1 MKILSILLS
10 VLLFGAAMP
19 QRQSASADLILLNG
33 NIYTVNQKMP
43 HAEAVAVKGDRIV
56 FVGTNAAVKAYQGP
70 NTRVVDLHGATV
82 VPGMTDAHY
91 HFLGVGQRE
100 MNLNLEGITSL
111 EDFLAKVKER
121 VDKAQPG
128 EWVTGR
134 GWIET
139 FWKGQAFPTRWDL
152 DKISPNNP
160 VILGRSDGHGAVA
173 NSLALKAGGVTKET
187 KDPFGGQILRDKET
201 GEPTGM
207 LLDNAQA
214 LVRRQVP
221 PAAEGNDEQAAILAD
236 KRSIGLG
243 WTQVQDPGGSFRD
256 VDFYKKLYGEGKL
269 KIRIY
274 KAVYGP
280 GPEADRLLREGPVIE
295 AHGNKLNVRAIKVVS
310 DGALGSRG
318 AALLAP
324 YSDVPEIKEPDGTMK
339 PNVGFL
345 RVKDEELLPM
355 LKTALQK
362 GIQVETHA
370 IGDYANRFTL
380 DEYEKAL
387 TAVPASQRKI
397 AEPRWRDEHS
407 QIVNPADIPRFAK
420 LGIIP
425 SMQPS
430 HAIGDLHFAPSRLG
444 AERLKGAYAWNSFIK
459 SGVVVPGGSDAP
471 VERGEPM
478 IEFYAAVA
486 RKDIRGFSGPDAEWH
501 PEEKVSRE
509 NALKMFTVW
518 PAYVAFE
525 ENLRGSIEAGK
536 LADFTVLSADIMKIP
551 EMDILKTH
559 CLMTLIGGEIVYEAA
574 KSSAALET
582 DFTRLPATDL
592 WWRADVEDE

>member
-1 MKILSILLS
+1 MKLLSILLS
-10 VLLFGAAMP
+10 VLLLSLAVP
-19 QRQSASADLILLNG
+19 QRRVAPADLILLNG
-33 NIYTVNQKMP
+33 NIYTVSEKIP
-43 HAEAVAVKGDRIV
+43 HAEAVAIKGDRIV
-56 FVGTNAAVKAYQGP
+56 FVGPSAAARAYQGT

-100 MNLNLEGITSL
+100 MNLNLEGITNL
-111 EDFLAKVKER
+111 EAFLAKVKER
-121 VDKAQPG
+121 VDKAKPG
-128 EWVTGR
+128 EWITGR

-139 FWKGQAFPTRWDL
+139 FWKNQAFPTRWDL

-160 VILGRSDGHGAVA
+160 VILGRADGHGAVA

-187 KDPFGGQILRDKET
+187 KDPFGGQILRDKQT

-207 LLDNAQA
+207 LLDNAQG

-221 PAAEGNDEQAAILAD
+221 PSADGNDEQAAILAD

-256 VDFYKKLYGEGKL
+256 VELYKKLYGEGKL
-269 KIRIY
+269 KVRIY
-274 KAVYGP
+274 KAVSGP
-280 GPEADRLLREGPVIE
+280 GPEADRLLREGPIIE
-295 AHGNKLNVRAIKVVS
+295 AYGNRLNVRAIKVVS

-324 YSDVPEIKEPDGTMK
+324 YSDVPEVKADDGSIK

-345 RVKDEELLPM
+345 RVKDEQLLPM
-355 LKTALQK
+355 LKAALEQ

-387 TAVPASQRKI
+387 KAVPKAQRKI

-430 HAIGDLHFAPSRLG
+430 HAIGDFHFAPARLG
-444 AERLKGAYAWNSFIK
+444 TERLKGAYAWNTFIK
-459 SGVVVPGGSDAP
+459 SGVIIPGGSDAP

-486 RKDIRGFSGPDAEWH
+486 RKDIRGFSDENWH
-501 PEEKVSRE
+501 PEEKVTRE
-509 NALKMFTVW
+509 NALKMFTIW
-518 PAYVAFE
+518 PAHVAFE
-525 ENLRGSIEAGK
+525 ENLRGSIEVGK
-536 LADFTVLSADIMKIP
+536 LADLTVLSADIMKIP

-559 CLMTLIGGEIVYEAA
+559 CVMTVIGGEIVYESP
-574 KSSAALET
+574 KSSAWLET
-582 DFTRLPATDL
+582 DFDRLPATDL
-592 WWRADVEDE
+592 WWRSDVEDE